1 TAARR
6 RMRSISA
13 GSPPRRLSRRW
24 SRRRWPMATA
34 LWYALLWP
42 RPAGRY
48 DPHARARW
56 PLGAAARTRL
66 TGRSTGERGIGAHRL
81 RARGIGAHR
90 SGPAA
95 AGPARGTVVLAGI
108 ADVLCIFIFVF
119 VGRRSH
125 QEASAL
131 IGLATTAWPF
141 LAGLAIAW
149 AATRVWRGPLRLW
162 PTAVLLWFLTVALG
176 LGLRLLSGQGASG
189 AFPLVAAAFLALVL
203 IGW

>member
-1 TAARR
+1 MTHMPERDGHSGQPPAHDSPGDRPESAA
-6 RMRSISA
+6 SA
-13 GSPPRRLSRRW
+13 HTGSG
-24 SRRRWPMATA
+24 
-34 LWYALLWP
+34 
-42 RPAGRY
+42 PAASA
-48 DPHARARW
+48 H
-56 PLGAAARTRL
+56 
-66 TGRSTGERGIGAHRL
+66 TG
-81 RARGIGAHR
+81 

-203 IGW
+203 IGWRLIARLALRRRT